1 MSEMGLSRLG
11 IPRDGKSE
19 VGAVRVTI
27 TAVSPDPHLAG
38 GDDRFAWARGV
49 LGVALLHAVGRDE
62 SDVKRAVHVG
72 TGDRLVVAR
81 NRPGEWLLGVGD

>member
-27 TAVSPDPHLAG
+27 TAVSSDPHLAG
-38 GDDRFAWARGV
+38 GDDRFAW
-49 LGVALLHAVGRDE
+49 
-62 SDVKRAVHVG
+62 
-72 TGDRLVVAR
+72 LVV
-81 NRPGEWLLGVGD
+81 GKIHEGS